1 MLSST
6 EKRLAFYASLLE
18 NGALKLSDEEAEEW
32 KKLLPLAIN
41 GQHFI
46 ISRGGLPTTMTLRNV
61 RVLAEFERRRS
72 KELD

>member
-1 MLSST
+1 MLSSI

-32 KKLLPLAIN
+32 KQLLPSAIN
-41 GQHFI
+41 GQQFL
-46 ISRGGLPTTMTLRNV
+46 ISRGGLPTTMSLQNV

-72 KELD
+72 KTLD